1 MRLIPVLRVG
11 VPIAALCLCA
21 QGQNPA
27 GQNPP
32 SQAPPAK
39 EATVEIKGLPPRAT
53 PGDYQDQ
60 AEMGTVTIA
69 AEFQGHAVPTA
80 QGNLTTE
87 DYVTVETG
95 FFGKPGERIRLS
107 FGDFALRING
117 KKEVPG
123 QPYGVILG
131 NVKDPE
137 WVPPEPEKPK
147 MSNIFVGGEKEEAP
161 KGQDKEPQF
170 PPKVPIEVQHAM
182 AQRVQKAA
190 LPEGDRAL
198 PVAGL
203 VFFPYS
209 GRTEKLHAVELI
221 YKGAAGKA
229 TLTLQPQ

>member
-1 MRLIPVLRVG
+1 VL
-11 VPIAALCLCA
+11 IAALCLCA
-21 QGQNPA
+21 QGQNPSPR
-27 GQNPP
+27 NPP
-32 SQAPPAK
+32 APAIPAK

-60 AEMGTVTIA
+60 AAMGTVTVA
-69 AEFQGHAVPTA
+69 AEFQGHAVPTE
-80 QGNLTTE
+80 QGNLITE

-95 FFGKPGERIRLS
+95 FYGKPGQRITLS
-107 FGDFALRING
+107 FEDFALRING
-117 KKEVPG
+117 KKEIPG

-147 MSNIFVGGEKEEAP
+147 MSNIFVGGEKDEAP
-161 KGQDKEPQF
+161 KGDAKEPPF
-170 PPKVPIEVQHAM
+170 PPKIPIEVQHAM
-182 AQRVQKAA
+182 AQHVRKAA

-209 GRTEKLHAVELI
+209 GRTEKIHTIELI
-221 YKGAAGKA
+221 YKGSAGKA